1 MACDWYVIISTLRKM
16 KEARHVFSFRHWLS
30 VLTITLSI
38 RYKVILNDI
47 QNTMLRL
54 KLTQY
59 RQMFVESLSKKLKNY
74 GYF

>member
-16 KEARHVFSFRHWLS
+16 KEARHVFSFRYWLS